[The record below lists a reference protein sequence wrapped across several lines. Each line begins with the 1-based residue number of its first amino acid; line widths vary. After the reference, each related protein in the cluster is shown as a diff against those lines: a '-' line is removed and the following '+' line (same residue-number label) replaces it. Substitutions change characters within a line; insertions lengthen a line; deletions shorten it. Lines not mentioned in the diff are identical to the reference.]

1 MEQVS
6 FLYWKLAALC
16 FVIAITFF
24 FFTAEALIRG
34 KLSLPSW
41 VFSAFTF
48 VIGFYFFTIFLRSIG
63 ELRMGSHDALDE
75 LLDVVDTFLGIIG
88 LGHLM

>member
-1 MEQVS
+1 MENIS

-16 FVIAITFF
+16 FIIAITFF
-24 FFTAEALIRG
+24 FITAEALIRG

-41 VFSAFTF
+41 VFSSFTF
-48 VIGFYFFTIFLRSIG
+48 VIGFYFFSVFLRSLG
-63 ELRMGSHDALDE
+63 ELNMGSHDALDE
-75 LLDVVDTFLGIIG
+75 LLDVVDTALSFVG